1 MPRWYPR
8 FPIQWNLIR
17 LRMIVGLILEV
28 IANVVIANAVIANA
42 VIANILAKNSE

>member
-1 MPRWYPR
+1 MYPR

-28 IANVVIANAVIANA
+28 IANIVIAIVVITNA

>member
-1 MPRWYPR
+1 MPRQYPR
-8 FPIQWNLIR
+8 FPTQWNLIR

-28 IANVVIANAVIANA
+28 IANA